1 MTAPTVERRAGPS
14 PTSSL
19 PTAPLGQRL
28 AGGMGGG
35 ASAALALAAAAAGT
49 TWLAMFSWSGFTTR
63 PALFLGPLFLLAVVV
78 AGLGTALRLAR
89 LPALVVLAIQSVV
102 GFLAAQAIITGYALP
117 TPTALA
123 DLGARWAGALESSRF
138 YSAPVPPSADGVE
151 PLLILGGL
159 ACLLLVDL
167 LACSLRRVPLAGL
180 PLLTIYTIPI
190 SLTGDGASWWVFAG
204 ISGGFVLMLF
214 LQESEHLSRWG
225 RTLGQDNPA
234 DDPSGFSVR
243 TGDVRTTAVG
253 IAAGATALALLLPVL
268 IPTLSLSW
276 FEGGFGP
283 GDGDDLRIENP
294 VGDLRRDLQR
304 GADIPV
310 LRITTGD
317 PDPEYLRIAVLAR
330 LGNDEWSTGNRT
342 MPQENVAVGEMPPLL
357 GVDQKVIDRSPPERS
372 YQVQVDEAFD
382 SIWLPTSQNVS
393 EINAGSRWRYDTSTM
408 DFLAGDD
415 EASTSGMSYTF
426 SKIDLDLS
434 AAEMAQA
441 PAAVNAAGTE
451 YTTVP
456 SDLSPQVR
464 ALAREVTEGYT
475 NSYQRAVALQDWFRD
490 TGGFTYSLDVVE
502 SNGSDDLVAF
512 LSNEE
517 GGREGYCEQF
527 ASAMAVMARTLR
539 IPARVAVGFLRPEDL
554 GGNRYEFSAHDMHM
568 WPELYFPGS
577 GWVRFEPTPAGGPEE
592 VDTFAPAYTQERL
605 PDVVEPSLQPTNA
618 QPSED
623 LPSRAGDAP
632 PDDPNAAD
640 AAGGGIAG
648 LGTTAWRVLLG
659 MVVLALL
666 VGLAYVPRL
675 LRRMRRDRRWRTGG
689 APAAWAELHDTAAD
703 LGITWR
709 PGLSPRATRA
719 RLIEHFGAPLD
730 GSSPERPPRGPS
742 VAPVAV
748 EALDRIVHEVE
759 LMRYARRPGT
769 ADDRGLRYDTELCV
783 AALYGGAPRSTRRRA
798 HWWPRSLVSRRTPR
812 LVAKAAEP
820 ASQGVVVDHV
830 G

>member
-1 MTAPTVERRAGPS
+1 MTATLERPAAPPPASGP
-14 PTSSL
+14 P
-19 PTAPLGQRL
+19 PARERL
-28 AGGMGGG
+28 SGRMGTG
-35 ASAALALAAAAAGT
+35 ASTTLALSAAAAGT

-63 PALFLGPLFLLAVVV
+63 SALFLGPLFLLAAMV

-89 LPALVVLAIQSVV
+89 LPALVILGIQAVA
-102 GFLAAQAIITGYALP
+102 GFLAAQAMITGYGLP
-117 TPTALA
+117 TPAALA
-123 DLGARWAGALESSRF
+123 DLGARWTGALESSRF
-138 YSAPVPPSADGVE
+138 YSAPVPASADGVE

-180 PLLTIYTIPI
+180 PLLTIYTIPL
-190 SLTGDGASWWVFAG
+190 SLTGEGASWWVFAG

-225 RTLGQDNPA
+225 RTLGQDSAA

-253 IAAGATALALLLPVL
+253 IASLATALALLLPVL

-283 GDGDDLRIENP
+283 GNGDDLRIENP
-294 VGDLRRDLQR
+294 VADLRRDLQR
-304 GADIPV
+304 GADIPL
-310 LRITTGD
+310 LRVTTGD
-317 PDPEYLRIAVLAR
+317 PNPEYLRIAVLTR

-342 MPQENVAVGEMPPLL
+342 MPQENVAVGEMPALL

-372 YQVQVDEAFD
+372 YQVEVFDAFD
-382 SIWLPTSQNVS
+382 SIWLPTAQNIS
-393 EINAGSRWRYDTSTM
+393 EINAGGRWRYDTSTM

-415 EASTSGMSYTF
+415 EISTSGISYTF
-426 SKIDLDLS
+426 SKVDLDLS

-441 PAAVNAAGTE
+441 PVAVNAAGTE
-451 YTTVP
+451 YTALP
-456 SDLSPQVR
+456 SDLSVQVR
-464 ALAREVTEGYT
+464 DLAREVTEGYT
-475 NSYQRAVALQDWFRD
+475 NGYQRAVALQDWFRD
-490 TGGFTYSLDVVE
+490 TGGFTYDLDVVE
-502 SNGSDDLVAF
+502 GNGSDDLMSF

-517 GGREGYCEQF
+517 GGRVGYCEQF

-554 GGNRYEFSAHDMHM
+554 GGNRYEFSAHDMHA

-577 GWVRFEPTPAGGPEE
+577 GWVRFEPTPAGGPER
-592 VDTFAPAYTQERL
+592 VDTFAPPYTEERL
-605 PDVVEPSLQPTNA
+605 PDVVEPSQQPTNA

-623 LPSRAGDAP
+623 LPSRAGDAATE
-632 PDDPNAAD
+632 DASAAD
-640 AAGGGIAG
+640 SSGGGPVG
-648 LGTTAWRVLLG
+648 LGRTAWRVLLG
-659 MVVLALL
+659 AMFLALL
-666 VGLAYVPRL
+666 GGLAYVPQV

-689 APAAWAELHDTAAD
+689 APAAWAELHDTATD

-719 RLIEHFGAPLD
+719 RLVEHFGAPLD
-730 GSSPERPPRGPS
+730 GHSPERPPRGAS
-742 VAPVAV
+742 VAPEAV

-759 LMRYARRPGT
+759 LLRYARRPGT
-769 ADDRGLRYDTELCV
+769 ADDRGLRFDTELCV
-783 AALYGGAPRSTRRRA
+783 AALYGGAPRATRRRA
-798 HWWPRSLVSRRTPR
+798 HWWPRSLVRRRAPR
-812 LVAKAAEP
+812 ITTTATEP

>member
-1 MTAPTVERRAGPS
+1 M
-14 PTSSL
+14 
-19 PTAPLGQRL
+19 
-28 AGGMGGG
+28 
-35 ASAALALAAAAAGT
+35 
-49 TWLAMFSWSGFTTR
+49 
-63 PALFLGPLFLLAVVV
+63 
-78 AGLGTALRLAR
+78 
-89 LPALVVLAIQSVV
+89 VLAIQSVV

-123 DLGARWAGALESSRF
+123 DLGARWTGALESSRF

-310 LRITTGD
+310 LRITTAD
-317 PDPEYLRIAVLAR
+317 PDPEYLRIAVLTR

-415 EASTSGMSYTF
+415 EVSTSGMSYTF

-451 YTTVP
+451 YTALP

-517 GGREGYCEQF
+517 GGRKGYCEQF

-592 VDTFAPAYTQERL
+592 VDTFAPAYTEERL

-632 PDDPNAAD
+632 TDDRERRGRRGRRRRRPRDDRLAGAARGGCPGP
-640 AAGGGIAG
+640 AGRAG
-648 LGTTAWRVLLG
+648 LR
-659 MVVLALL
+659 
-666 VGLAYVPRL
+666 
-675 LRRMRRDRRWRTGG
+675 
-689 APAAWAELHDTAAD
+689 APAAPAAAPRPALAHRWCARGLGRAARHGRRSRDHLAARPLPPRHPGPAHRALRCSPGRIVTRTAAARSV
-703 LGITWR
+703 G
-709 PGLSPRATRA
+709 GPRGRRGVGPDRA
-719 RLIEHFGAPLD
+719 RGRADALRAASGDRRRQRPALRHRALRGGVVRRGAALHPAPGAL
-730 GSSPERPPRGPS
+730 
-742 VAPVAV
+742 VAPV
-748 EALDRIVHEVE
+748 
-759 LMRYARRPGT
+759 PG
-769 ADDRGLRYDTELCV
+769 R
-783 AALYGGAPRSTRRRA
+783 
-798 HWWPRSLVSRRTPR
+798 RRTPR